1 MIHSLN
7 NYFKRS
13 LIVGMTLSG
22 LLLTSCSPLEVL
34 PGLCYTDKDGTYLC
48 RTEQSITRSANETK
62 YSLDCNKYGL
72 IEYCDG
78 LTKQSMKCIC
88 VNHNDMSRVTDFLWR

>member
-1 MIHSLN
+1 MSSINSSL
-7 NYFKRS
+7 KRS
-13 LIVGMTLSG
+13 LIVCMTLLT
-22 LLLTSCSPLEVL
+22 LLMTSCSPLEVL

-72 IEYCDG
+72 IEYCEG
-78 LTKQSMKCIC
+78 RITSNLKCIC

>member
-1 MIHSLN
+1 MSSINSTL
-7 NYFKRS
+7 KRS
-13 LIVGMTLSG
+13 LIVCISLLT

-34 PGLCYTDKDGTYLC
+34 PGLCYTDKEGTYLC
-48 RTEQSITRSANETK
+48 RTEQSITRSADETK

>member
-1 MIHSLN
+1 MSSINSPL
-7 NYFKRS
+7 KRS
-13 LIVGMTLSG
+13 LIVCMTLLT
-22 LLLTSCSPLEVL
+22 LLTTSCSSLEIL

-48 RTEQSITRSANETK
+48 RTEQSITRSADETK

-72 IEYCDG
+72 IEYCEG
-78 LTKQSMKCIC
+78 RITSNLKCIC